1 MRGRSARLAFAAS
14 FQTIYSH
21 QTLYPSLTVAFP
33 IVGAVVKAAPREP
46 FVVFERQEEPASG
59 EAVRW
64 AGRGDADAV
73 RTARSYLV

>member
-1 MRGRSARLAFAAS
+1 LAFAAS

-46 FVVFERQEEPASG
+46 FVVFERQEEPANA
-59 EAVRW
+59 ERW
-64 AGRGDADAV
+64 AGREDFDEVKMA
-73 RTARSYLV
+73 S